1 LIECIQRGAF
11 TVPASIAQPSTPRSP
26 LRGRW
31 LWATVAVAIG
41 FLLLC
46 RLGVWQLQRLQER
59 RDQNSLLLT
68 RLEQPPLT
76 LTGQAFNYDHADLRR
91 AVVRGTYDFQNEVL
105 LRDQEL
111 NGVPGVKVITPL
123 RITGSDQAVLVDR
136 GWIPLAQSTPE
147 ARAMFDQASGEVEV
161 QGIARASQT
170 RLNWLSPDDP
180 SPESPA
186 ARADAWFRVNIPR
199 IQKQLPYPAL
209 PVFVQLGHVGAA
221 DSGLDTAHLPV
232 PYVELDLSD
241 GPHLGYAIQWFS
253 FALILVAGY
262 IVIFRHETSG
272 SWQPEEEET
281 DAS

>member
-1 LIECIQRGAF
+1 
-11 TVPASIAQPSTPRSP
+11 VPASIAQPTTHRSP

-31 LWATVAVAIG
+31 LWATVAVVLG

-46 RLGVWQLQRLQER
+46 RLGVWQLQRLQQR

-76 LTGQAFNYDHADLRR
+76 LTGRPFAYDQADLRR
-91 AVVRGTYDFQNEVL
+91 AVVRGTYDFQNELL
-105 LRDQEL
+105 LRNQEL

-136 GWIPLAQSTPE
+136 GWIPLDQSQPE
-147 ARAMFDQASGEVEV
+147 ARVRFTQASGEEAV

-170 RLNWLSPDDP
+170 RLSWLSPDDP

-186 ARADAWFRVNIPR
+186 ARADAWFRVDIPR
-199 IQKQLPYPAL
+199 IQKQLPYPVL
-209 PVFVQLGHVGAA
+209 PLFVQLGQVGAA
-221 DSGLDTAHLPV
+221 DSAHDMAHPPV
-232 PYVELDLSD
+232 PYVELDLSE

-262 IVIFRHETSG
+262 VLIFRRQTSG
-272 SWQPEEEET
+272 SWQPEEET
-281 DAS
+281 DAI